1 MLDCKPCSTPMIPK
15 QDSPPNS
22 DLFANA
28 TFYKELVGSLQYLLF
43 ARPDLAYSVNN
54 VSQTYAKSHD
64 SSFLADKTDP
74 TISKIHNNMGTT
86 YIQRVLI
93 RSNSLL

>member
-22 DLFANA
+22 DLLANA

-43 ARPDLAYSVNN
+43 ARPDLVCSVNN
-54 VSQTYAKSHD
+54 VCQHMQNPMTHHFSLIKLILRYPKS
-64 SSFLADKTDP
+64 
-74 TISKIHNNMGTT
+74 TT
-86 YIQRVLI
+86 T
-93 RSNSLL
+93 